1 MHLSENT
8 LFERLRDARAPR
20 DPSMSL
26 DRTRLR
32 RSIADNLVRILTSRE
47 MHAPA
52 QPDYGMPDPNEILH
66 AVDGGAELMRKKL
79 KQCVE
84 LYEPRLKDVR
94 VLHVESAE
102 LGQTVRFSLHAT
114 LRSDPPE
121 PIVLD
126 ASVEPN
132 GRIRVDV

>member
-1 MHLSENT
+1 
-8 LFERLRDARAPR
+8 
-20 DPSMSL
+20 
-26 DRTRLR
+26 
-32 RSIADNLVRILTSRE
+32 

-52 QPDYGMPDPNEILH
+52 QPDSGMPDPNVILH
-66 AVDGGAELMRKKL
+66 ADAGGAELMRKKH

-84 LYEPRLKDVR
+84 LYAPRLKDVR